1 MDCTHCGNWFT
12 GSPVYGPTKCGR
24 CTTMQEWAELATRVL
39 ADHGGRGDSVRATIH
54 MWADT
59 AAPFNVVRYAVRELG
74 GSIGT
79 LTLCLAHDALYA
91 YDGVSVESGV
101 SHEGIRA
108 DYSTE
113 TTITGACDTCQEWAG
128 PSGEF
133 ARFYWDGIDHETLHC
148 ACGTPSPE
156 QLFDESRPGV
166 AMRRCTQ
173 CGAVATLDEGTG
185 EWDILG

>member
-1 MDCTHCGNWFT
+1 MMECTHCG
-12 GSPVYGPTKCGR
+12 GQLMAAPVSGGTLCNL
-24 CTTMQEWAELATRVL
+24 CTTKREWAELATRVL

-54 MWADT
+54 MFADT
-59 AAPFNVVRYAVRELG
+59 PAMFDVVRYAVRDLG

-79 LTLCLAHDALYA
+79 LTLCMAHDALYA
-91 YDGVSVESGV
+91 YEGVSIESGV

-113 TTITGACDTCQEWAG
+113 TTITGACDTCREWAG
-128 PSGEF
+128 TPPQ
-133 ARFYWDGIDHETLHC
+133 FYWGGEDHEHLHC
-148 ACGTPSPE
+148 ACGTPHPV
-156 QLFDESRPGV
+156 QVFDESRPGV
-166 AMRRCTQ
+166 AMMQCTQ